1 MLTNFLQ
8 WLRNNL
14 VSLVLA
20 FILALTV
27 WVAANQEENPVEE
40 ADLESPV
47 EIDLTGLQ
55 SGLIITNAYS
65 ETTQIRLRA
74 QRNTWLELS
83 PEDIQ
88 VTADLSGYGP
98 GDHQIPLQIEVVT
111 QAILVSANPSSIN
124 VVIEE
129 DRERTLPIQ
138 LDISG
143 QPPVG
148 YLDQEPEIDP
158 ETVII
163 RGPRSQVEL
172 VSEIRAEASIEGLRE
187 TFRDD
192 LTVFALDSEGNRIT
206 NISITPTDVE
216 VVVPISQEAGYRDVA
231 VSVPTIGR
239 PATGYYPTSITATPP
254 LVTVRGQP
262 ATIEAMQPYVE
273 TQPVDLTDLSDDLI
287 IQVPLELPAGVTAI
301 DTPIVE
307 VFISIAAQLG
317 NRALTVPITVTNL
330 SENLEAELGT
340 EELEVILSGPLPVL
354 DSLNVR
360 QDIRVTLDLENIRI
374 GTHQLEPTVE
384 ILGSE
389 DVIVETF
396 FPVTIEVKVR
406 FRPAGSS

>member
-1 MLTNFLQ
+1 MLTNFFH

-14 VSLVLA
+14 VSIMLA

-27 WVAANQEENPVEE
+27 WVTANQEENPVEE
-40 ADLESPV
+40 GDLESPV
-47 EIDLTGLQ
+47 EIDVTGLQ
-55 SGLIITNAYS
+55 SGLIITNSYS
-65 ETTQIRLRA
+65 EATQIRLRA

-83 PEDIQ
+83 PEDIH
-88 VTADLSGYGP
+88 VTADLSQYGP
-98 GDHQIPLQIEVVT
+98 GSYQVPLKIDFVA
-111 QAILVSANPSSIN
+111 QAVLVSANPSSIN

-129 DRERTLPIQ
+129 ERERTLPIQ

-143 QPPVG
+143 QPSVG
-148 YLDQEPEIDP
+148 YRDQDPEIDP

-163 RGPRSQVEL
+163 RGPRSLVEL

-192 LTVFALDSEGNRIT
+192 LTVAALDSEGNRIT
-206 NISITPTDVE
+206 DISITPADVE
-216 VVVPISQEAGYRDVA
+216 VIVPINQEAGYRDVA

-254 LVTVRGQP
+254 LITVRGQP

-287 IQVPLELPAGVTAI
+287 IQVPVELPAGVTAI

-317 NRALTVPITVTNL
+317 SQALTVPITVTNL
-330 SENLEAELGT
+330 AENLEAELDT

-354 DSLNVR
+354 DALNV
-360 QDIRVTLDLENIRI
+360 QEDILVTLDLDNIRI
-374 GTHQLEPTVE
+374 GTHQLEPTIEVLGQEGVSVE
-384 ILGSE
+384 S
-389 DVIVETF
+389 V
-396 FPVTIEVKVR
+396 FPVTVEVKVR
-406 FRPAGSS
+406 FRPAGSQ